1 MKKSYAKSLALCAV
15 LGIAAISTQAQAA
28 TVSNC
33 GGTAT
38 KIDVNG
44 GSGATTA
51 STTGFFRQGFAVQCS
66 NNVLLSHDETST
78 NGPLVVGAGSIK
90 GNQYFGGNSNGGA
103 IVPKG
108 KCTGTNDACVA
119 ADVVSAITAS
129 SS

>member
-15 LGIAAISTQAQAA
+15 LGIAAINAQAA
-28 TVSNC
+28 EVTTC
-33 GGTAT
+33 AGTAT
-38 KIDVNG
+38 KVNING
-44 GSGATTA
+44 GSGATSA

-66 NNVLLSHDETST
+66 NNVLLSHDETAT
-78 NGPLVVGAGSIK
+78 NGPLVVGAGSLK

-108 KCTGTNDACVA
+108 KCNGTNDACTTGNIT
-119 ADVVSAITAS
+119 SALAAS